1 MGIQFCGGN
10 YPKKNWVGWKAVLLS
25 LSGMEED
32 QQAQIGG
39 NEFWTFT
46 QVERLQQIKL
56 CSIQEDNSLWFQL
69 TLLA

>member
-25 LSGMEED
+25 LSDMEED
-32 QQAQIGG
+32 QQAQIRG

-46 QVERLQQIKL
+46 QVELNLGFSKL
-56 CSIQEDNSLWFQL
+56 NYVRFRWIILCGSN
-69 TLLA
+69 